1 MSQSG
6 NHQGRRGEREG
17 ADPRAMDE
25 ISDFSNL
32 SGTILELI
40 SKYEALYAARSPS
53 KISTPDLIETK
64 IVILTTGAKCDQS
77 CGDTQDIRLFQRVWY
92 TFEPNPKISR
102 VEYHGKPLKNFNS
115 RSNRKK
121 MRHIFRRLS
130 GKDCGRIGG
139 ISDFSNVSGTHKKLY
154 PSIFGPCHYWKPLK
168 NFKSQ
173 CHFLTIL
180 VFSGSFGRPK
190 EDFQQL
196 NGAVFIHLRWN
207 MTGFYMMKLKLQ
219 QKISH
224 LLDQREHFVTFLL
237 SRIFSIQVHYIFGYT
252 RQLRDKGNTFSA
264 KP

>member
-1 MSQSG
+1 MSCV
-6 NHQGRRGEREG
+6 NKCRKVTDYG
-17 ADPRAMDE
+17 ATTG

-32 SGTILELI
+32 SDTICELI
-40 SKYEALYAARSPS
+40 SKYEALCAARSRS
-53 KISTPDLIETK
+53 KTSTPDLIESK

-92 TFEPNPKISR
+92 TFEPNPKILR

-115 RSNRKK
+115 RFHREK

-196 NGAVFIHLRWN
+196 NGAVFIHSRCN

-224 LLDQREHFVTFLL
+224 LLDQREHFVIFRL
-237 SRIFSIQVHYIFGYT
+237 SRIFSIQMYYISGYT
-252 RQLRDKGNTFSA
+252 RQLRDKSNTYSA